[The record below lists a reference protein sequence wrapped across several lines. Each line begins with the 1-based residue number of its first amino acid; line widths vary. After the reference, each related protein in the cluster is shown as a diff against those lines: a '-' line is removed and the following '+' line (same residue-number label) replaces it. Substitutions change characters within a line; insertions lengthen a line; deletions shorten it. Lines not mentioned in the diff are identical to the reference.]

1 MENLLA
7 IFDKVQQVS
16 PIPVFTKEVIV
27 VQNAGMQHWLNLS
40 VANSRGIAF
49 NISYA
54 LPAQFLW
61 SLVKEVAGVI
71 DELSQDGFTREA
83 LCWRIDELLASE
95 VVINDGDF
103 SKVTDYWCAEKEDE
117 LKRFQLSCQIA
128 DLYEQYLVF
137 RPDWIANWHKKIA
150 AFETEDIALQTTEN
164 WQGKLWQML
173 VSEVSYDP
181 EALVA
186 KAIKNLAN
194 DDVVLPYRV
203 SFFGI
208 NTLAPLWLSFIN
220 ALSEHC
226 EVHFYHLN
234 PSVVYWGDIVSE
246 KQAFNMLDRWTDG
259 ADDINSLVGNPL
271 LANLGQQ
278 GREFL
283 SQLQEYSTINID
295 VFESHQFEKQ
305 DELSVLHQ
313 IQNDIFELKNGANSP
328 SNAKDNSVQIT
339 SAHSALREVQGL
351 HDWLLHQFNQDS
363 TLTPKDVLVMCPKI
377 EEYAPYVDA
386 VFSAGWQDLG
396 DDVPPLPC
404 SIADRVSKDAEPL
417 VVSFTELLALPDSR
431 FQVNQL
437 ISWLRISQVQKRYQ
451 LEDSDIKRLVVW
463 LEAAA
468 IHWGLNAE
476 HKASLSGAT
485 NISEQFTWQYGL
497 SRLMA
502 GFCFEDNQRV
512 FDNKLL
518 LPNVEGNDVELLSK
532 LYCLIEDAQSYCHWL
547 TKPRTAQQWHVFL
560 KQMVSDFFDDDGDT
574 GFTIIHQAI
583 EDLLVYCEHAK
594 YSQAISY
601 QVVCDFLNN
610 HFSQPDPGRQFMV
623 GQITFCSM
631 IPMRSIPFKII
642 AILGLND
649 GEFPRQRQQIDFDLM
664 ANTPF
669 RQGDRSRRSDDRYL
683 FLEAIIS
690 ARQSLYLSYQ
700 GRNIKNNKERQP
712 SVVLNEF
719 MSYLEKSFN
728 WSFKDEFNDIR
739 QLPMQPFSRN
749 NYQGE
754 FASFDHKWLNILKEK
769 GHQADVISDKQPIE
783 SDFTISSNQLV
794 SFLEHP
800 SRYYANRCLNLFME
814 DNDVQLEDVEPFS
827 INHLEAYLYRQ
838 SVIEHELLNVE
849 QDVLDE
855 RFLLSGRLPDLPSTK
870 VELQAWKSD
879 ADNLVAMIKDEVLGE
894 VEQCTLSINQ
904 VVEHL
909 DAKFSI
915 TLDAN
920 LHQSEDQFLL
930 FRPTAAKEKDFVRLY
945 LLQILLQLSNIQAVP
960 KLTGFY
966 FDTKGQKLKRY
977 CVKPVDDPENA
988 LISML
993 RVFLLGITEPLLL
1006 NSKLGLSF
1014 YKGKLEQQTDLIALW
1029 QDGFQMHGFGSDPYI
1044 RYFWPEPPTLESITS
1059 RLNDIYMPVFSHVE
1073 EVK

>member
-61 SLVKEVAGVI
+61 SLVKEVAGVT

-95 VVINDGDF
+95 DVLNDIDF
-103 SKVTDYWCAEKEDE
+103 SKVTQYWKAEKEDE
-117 LKRFQLSCQIA
+117 LKRFQLACQVA

-137 RPDWIANWHKKIA
+137 RPDWIANWHNNMS
-150 AFETEDIALQTTEN
+150 AFETDDNALSVTEK
-164 WQGKLWQML
+164 WQAKLWQML
-173 VSEVSYDP
+173 VNEVSYDP
-181 EALVA
+181 EALVS
-186 KAIKNLAN
+186 KAISNLDN
-194 DDVVLPYRV
+194 DDVTLPYRV

-234 PSVVYWGDIVSE
+234 PSVDYWGDIVSE
-246 KQAFNMLDRWTDG
+246 KQAFNMLDRWTEG
-259 ADDINSLVGNPL
+259 AEDINSLVGNPL

-295 VFESHQFEKQ
+295 VFEPHQFEKKE
-305 DELSVLHQ
+305 ELSVLHQ

-328 SNAKDNSVQIT
+328 SNIKDNSIQIT

-363 TLTPKDVLVMCPKI
+363 ELTPKDVLVMCPKI
-377 EEYAPYVDA
+377 EDYAPYVDA

-431 FQVNQL
+431 FQVSQL
-437 ISWLRISQVQKRYQ
+437 VSWLRVSQVQKRYH

-468 IHWGLNAE
+468 IHWGLNGE
-476 HKASLSGAT
+476 HKASISGAA

-512 FDNKLL
+512 FDDKLL

-532 LYCLIEDAQSYCHWL
+532 LYCLVEDAQSYCHWL
-547 TKPRTAQQWHVFL
+547 TKERTAQQWHVFL
-560 KQMVSDFFDDDGDT
+560 KQMVSDFFDDDGDA
-574 GFTIIHQAI
+574 GFNIIHQAI
-583 EDLLVYCEHAK
+583 EDLLVYCEHAQYTK
-594 YSQAISY
+594 SISY
-601 QVVCDFLNN
+601 HVVCDFLNN

-690 ARQSLYLSYQ
+690 ARQSLHLSYQ

-719 MSYLEKSFN
+719 MSYLEKSFS
-728 WSFKDEFNDIR
+728 WSFEEGCSDIR
-739 QLPMQPFSRN
+739 QLPMQPFSPS

-754 FASFDHKWLNILKEK
+754 LASFDHKWLNILKEK
-769 GHQADVISDKQPIE
+769 GNKSDVVIEKQPIE
-783 SDFTISSNQLV
+783 NDFSITLSQLV

-800 SRYYANRCLNLFME
+800 SRFYANRCLNLYME
-814 DNDVQLEDVEPFS
+814 DNDVQLEDVEPFA
-827 INHLEAYLYRQ
+827 INNLEAYLYRQ
-838 SVIEHELLNVE
+838 SVIEHKLLNV
-849 QDVLDE
+849 QQNALDE
-855 RFLLSGRLPDLPSTK
+855 SFLLSGRLPDLPSTK
-870 VELQAWKSD
+870 VELQSWKAD
-879 ADNLVAMIKDEVLGE
+879 ANNLVEMIKEEVLGD
-894 VEQCTLSINQ
+894 VDQHTVSIKHTLEQSEAMFN
-904 VVEHL
+904 
-909 DAKFSI
+909 I

-920 LHQSEDQFLL
+920 LHKSHDKFLL
-930 FRPTAAKEKDFVRLY
+930 FRPTAAKEKDFVRMY
-945 LLQILLQLSNIQAVP
+945 LLQILLQLSENEETPQ
-960 KLTGFY
+960 LTGFY
-966 FDTKGQKLKRY
+966 FDTKSQKLKRY
-977 CVKPVDDPENA
+977 RVKPIEEPESA
-988 LISML
+988 LNII
-993 RVFLLGITEPLLL
+993 LGAFILGNSEPLLI
-1006 NSKLGLSF
+1006 NSKLGLSL
-1014 YKGKLEQQTDLIALW
+1014 YKEKLEQQSDLINLW
-1029 QDGFQMHGFGSDPYI
+1029 QDGFQMPGFGSDLYV
-1044 RYFWPEPPTLESITS
+1044 RYFWPEPPSIESIKDL
-1059 RLNDIYMPVFSHVE
+1059 LNDIYMPIFGQVE
-1073 EVK
+1073 EIK